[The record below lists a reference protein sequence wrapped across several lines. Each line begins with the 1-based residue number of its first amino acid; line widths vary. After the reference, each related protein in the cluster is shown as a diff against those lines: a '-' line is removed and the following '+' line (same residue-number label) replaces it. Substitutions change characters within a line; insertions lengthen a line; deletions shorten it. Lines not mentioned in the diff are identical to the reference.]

1 MELGDLFR
9 LVKKKTVRGPSDEN
23 LREAVSE
30 ESRLR
35 VAGREPSGVHLFS
48 TLNGQKLFSLPGKL
62 AGTLGRFSEGSSG
75 NLARATPVV
84 TMPLEIDGRRVHVKL
99 TFTGAEAPSSDQPL
113 SLTRASHGRIPPDTQ
128 MVELLFTQE
137 EKEYRYLFEFPDG
150 LEVTDFQEVKDVR
163 PIFRSVPAVAQM
175 AAFLRAMANQRRT
188 TLARLGD
195 IARATGTPATQDRVG
210 EMESFYPPHHDLT
223 GPTVLKLHELMRAAG
238 REVTP
243 GALAALAYFADLE
256 REELTARAIQEA
268 AREHREPPLS
278 EAAVFSVKQFFC
290 VEIEQEDWDRVYSE
304 GSFEQCQE
312 VCRRPPFPRIMRSM
326 RQSSQSRTHLDIL
339 AELARESKSKRVEL
353 FVEKARPEVP
363 EGQFQVNDE
372 QEALQTLLAE
382 SGRPVNTNT
391 LSALCLFVDVEVGLL
406 TESLI
411 GDLIPGG
418 KGWDTS
424 LYALVAVA
432 GAFDLPLRGLAL
444 DAVEADGGEAF
455 LRRLVSLTGG
465 HLIAQFEKPG
475 ERGLWMQHLPTAEDV
490 AEALQQGLVFT
501 GKVLARLP
509 VIDQLNDKD
518 LEVFLRPGK
527 DLAACFAADLDRSL
541 LWHKM
546 SYHDGDSTF
555 IQGFTA
561 YHFNRQV
568 VAQLVPTNVEELL
581 GEIDVV
587 TADKDMRGNNIYR
600 FVEKVNRPED
610 LQPPDPVGLTWT
622 SQRIVYPELEALP
635 DFIQELG
642 QEPLLGRAEA
652 MLEEAETL
660 GRVYRS
666 LRSLLTQAPVYVK
679 SEELRQLVIEQLSLA
694 ETRISLGSFMDTQ
707 TREGLIDRLKNDERL
722 EFEVWQP
729 LALRGPELP
738 EYLTFEV
745 MLALC
750 QSPAVTFERILKHFD
765 ERSYLRFLR
774 GRLTEMLDHDEG
786 RIRAVAARLMAARIQ
801 DQNDRL
807 VVDYELHRARHDQDP
822 AVVDAAFMGL
832 ANLALLAVVP
842 VPAPVQIHAQA
853 VKPVEAP
860 KKVEVEDNTPRGA
873 LSPRRVADAVNE
885 INKFLSGLQ
894 AGDELIVKDR
904 QVARRKEILAA
915 ANDFPPEQVEAL
927 AKLMEAWNLTV
938 ELAQLED
945 THTYWCFV
953 ENQRASA
960 LRGAVLD
967 SWRIFALAQE
977 TSLAQLVRQHA
988 PNELFL
994 DYSFFLSESE
1004 SLLEKELGSYPFLG
1018 GAGRP
1023 QTIYHLHPKERLTV
1037 YKRHKLSSSFVAG
1050 GPQEVSPIFLD
1061 LMSWGLTQRYDQ
1073 LRILRV
1079 QRAQGVPLEA
1089 LESSLSSFELEKS
1102 LEPQATQILQPN
1114 RMKLSPLMHHVS
1126 LTREQVGDE
1135 DGDWEDFEALLD
1147 LFGRR
1152 DETTALQAAEAVE
1165 EESATPGSPPGEAPK
1180 PRPSFR
1186 ELAGFVT
1193 RTFELPEQYAKQVVN
1208 ILLDVGSQ
1216 SLYDL

>member
-1 MELGDLFR
+1 MELGDFFR
-9 LVKKKTVRGPSDEN
+9 LGKKKKGGGPSDGT

-30 ESRLR
+30 EARLR
-35 VAGREPSGVHLFS
+35 VVGSEPAGVQLFS
-48 TLNGQKLFSLPGKL
+48 TLSGQKLFSLPGKL
-62 AGTLGRFSEGSSG
+62 AGTMGRFSEGSSG

-84 TMPLEIDGRRVHVKL
+84 TLPLEVDGKRIHVKL
-99 TFTGAEAPSSDQPL
+99 TYTGGELGADQPL

-128 MVELLFTQE
+128 MVELLFNQE
-137 EKEYRYLFEFPDG
+137 EREFRYLFEFPDG
-150 LEVTDFQEVKDVR
+150 LAVEDFQEVKDVR

-195 IARATGTPATQDRVG
+195 IARAAGSAATQDRVG
-210 EMESFYPPHHDLT
+210 ELESFYPAHHDLT
-223 GPTVLKLHELMRAAG
+223 GPVVLKLHELMRAAG

-256 REELTARAIQEA
+256 REELTAQAIQEA
-268 AREHREPPLS
+268 ARDHREPPLTDT
-278 EAAVFSVKQFFC
+278 AAFCVKQFFLL
-290 VEIEQEDWDRVYSE
+290 EIAEEDWDRTFGE
-304 GSFEQCQE
+304 GSFDRCQE

-326 RQSSQSRTHLDIL
+326 RQSSQARTHLDIL
-339 AELARESKSKRVEL
+339 AELARESKSRRVEE
-353 FVEKARPEVP
+353 FVERARPIVP
-363 EGQFQVNDE
+363 DGQFLVNDE

-391 LSALCLFVDVEVGLL
+391 LSALCLFVDVEVGIL
-406 TESLI
+406 TEGLI
-411 GDLIPGG
+411 GDLISGG

-444 DAVEADGGEAF
+444 EAVESDGGEAF
-455 LRRLVSLTGG
+455 LQRLVGLTGG
-465 HLIAQFEKPG
+465 HLIGQFEKPG
-475 ERGLWMQHLPTAEDV
+475 ERGLWMQHLPTTEDV
-490 AEALQQGLVFT
+490 SEALQKGMVHT
-501 GKVLARLP
+501 GKLLARLP

-527 DLAACFAADLDRSL
+527 ELAACFAADLDRSL
-541 LWHKM
+541 LWKKL
-546 SYHDGDSTF
+546 SYHDGNSSF

-561 YHFNRQV
+561 FHFNRQV
-568 VAQLVPTNVEELL
+568 VAQLVPTNAEELL
-581 GEIDVV
+581 GTIDLV

-600 FVEKVNRPED
+600 FVEKVNRAED

-622 SQRIVYPELEALP
+622 SQRVVYPELESLP
-635 DFIQELG
+635 EFIQELG

-666 LRSLLTQAPVYVK
+666 LRSLLTQAPPYVK
-679 SEELRQLVIEQLSLA
+679 SEELRQIVIDQLMA
-694 ETRISLGSFMDTQ
+694 DEMRTSLGSLMDHQ
-707 TREGLIDRLKNDERL
+707 TREGLIDRLRNDERL

-729 LALRGPELP
+729 LALRAAELP
-738 EYLTFEV
+738 DYLTFEV

-750 QSPAVTFERILKHFD
+750 QSDQVQLERVFKHFD

-774 GRLTEMLDHDEG
+774 GRLTELLDHEEG
-786 RIRAVAARLMAARIQ
+786 RIRAVAARLLAARIQ

-807 VVDYELHRARHDQDP
+807 VVDYELHRARRDSDP
-822 AVVDAAFMGL
+822 SVLDAAFLGL
-832 ANLALLAVVP
+832 ANLALNDVVP
-842 VPAPVQIHAQA
+842 VPAPVQVHVRAA
-853 VKPVEAP
+853 KPIEAP
-860 KKVEVEDNTPRGA
+860 KPVEVEDHTPRGA

-904 QVARRKEILAA
+904 QVARRKEILAG
-915 ANDFPPEQVEAL
+915 ANDFPPEKVEAL
-927 AKLMEAWNLTV
+927 AKLIEAWNLTR
-938 ELAQLED
+938 ELAQLDDE
-945 THTYWCFV
+945 HTYWCFV
-953 ENQRASA
+953 ENERASA

-967 SWRIFALAQE
+967 SWKIFALTQE
-977 TSLAQLVRQHA
+977 TRLADLVRLHA

-1018 GAGRP
+1018 GTGRP
-1023 QTIYHLHPKERLTV
+1023 QTIYHLHPKERLGV
-1037 YKRHKLSSSFVAG
+1037 YKRSKLTGSPG
-1050 GPQEVSPIFLD
+1050 LQEVSPIFLD
-1061 LMSWGLTQRYDQ
+1061 MMTWGLTKRYDE

-1079 QRAQGVPLEA
+1079 QRAQGLPLETYEA
-1089 LESSLSSFELEKS
+1089 SLSSFELEKS
-1102 LEPQATQILQPN
+1102 LEPQATQIVQPQ
-1114 RMKLSPLMHHVS
+1114 RMRLSPLMHHVS

-1152 DETTALQAAEAVE
+1152 DQKTALEAEAI
-1165 EESATPGSPPGEAPK
+1165 PEAAPVAAAPAEAGK

-1186 ELAGFVT
+1186 ELAGYVT
-1193 RTFELPEQYAKQVVN
+1193 RTFELPEQYNKQVVN
-1208 ILLDVGSQ
+1208 ILLDVGAQ